1 MSCKYGVRKFYSKGA
16 YLVLAWILL
25 VSATAIANYSL
36 IESVITD
43 YPDWLGSIPL
53 SLFLLLTFCLGLL
66 ANYKLQDYTIIRIG
80 IISLFFVTI
89 FSSIYFLV
97 LGPGLEHRFEKYR
110 LLNEVLFCI
119 VECVFLVALTCFVC
133 TLQLGLDQMPDASS
147 SSITSFIAWFVL
159 GMSAGRW
166 IGEFMYVVLIDN
178 CFGLVEDT
186 ISIIQLYSL
195 CAALFASLILVL
207 DFLFAKSWLII
218 EPNPPKSFTLIYRV
232 LKFAAKH
239 KAPLNRSA
247 LTYWEED
254 VPSRMDLGKSR
265 YGGPFTTEQVEDVK
279 SILRLF
285 TMSLPLW
292 LILFALAFN
301 PTFHDISLQHR
312 YVKFYNFTNCTSD
325 MLFSFTY
332 SDHLWS
338 MIGILINEFFIYP
351 LFRVRLPSILKRIGV
366 GSFLSLVLSIG
377 FIILE
382 SFEAMGLVETVISF
396 VSNGLLSTLFLCAML
411 ELVCAQAPYNMQR
424 LFAVYMLVNYVTAS
438 IAGIYGGG
446 AIHHKNNTVVLILF
460 GIKAT
465 ISLLGFILYCLLAR
479 WYKRRVRDE
488 DYHAQTVVEE
498 VYDRYLASCNR
509 EDD

>member
-1 MSCKYGVRKFYSKGA
+1 MSKYRVRKFYSKGA

-25 VSATAIANYSL
+25 VSATAIASYSL
-36 IESVITD
+36 IESVNTD
-43 YPDWLGSIPL
+43 YPNWLGAIPL
-53 SLFLLLTFCLGLL
+53 SLFLLLAFCLGLL

-80 IISLFFVTI
+80 IISLFFVAMV
-89 FSSIYFLV
+89 SSIYFLV

-110 LLNEVLFCI
+110 LLNEIVYCI
-119 VECVFLVALTCFVC
+119 VGSVFLVALTCFFC

-147 SSITSFIAWFVL
+147 SSITSFIAWFVFSA
-159 GMSAGRW
+159 SAGLW
-166 IGEFMYVVLIDN
+166 IGEFLEFVLKDN
-178 CFGLVEDT
+178 CFGFVEDT
-186 ISIIQLYSL
+186 ITSIQLYSL

-207 DFLFAKSWLII
+207 DLLFAKSWLII
-218 EPNPPKSFTLIYRV
+218 EPNPPKSFTLIYCV

-279 SILRLF
+279 SILRLLA
-285 TMSLPLW
+285 MSLPLW

-301 PTFHDISLQHR
+301 PTFHDTALQHR
-312 YVKFYNFTNCTSD
+312 HIKFHNFTSCTSD
-325 MLFSFTY
+325 MLFYFTY
-332 SDHLWS
+332 SGHLWS
-338 MIGILINEFFIYP
+338 MIGILVNEFFIYP
-351 LFRVRLPSILKRIGV
+351 LFRDKLPSILKRIGV

-382 SFEAMGLVETVISF
+382 SFEAMGLIETVISF

-411 ELVCAQAPYNMQR
+411 ELFCAQAPYNMRR
-424 LFAVYMLVNYVTAS
+424 LFAVYMLINYETAS
-438 IAGIYGGG
+438 IAGISGSG
-446 AIHHKNNTVVLILF
+446 AIHPQNNTMVLILF

-465 ISLLGFILYCLLAR
+465 ISLLGFILYCLLAH

-488 DYHAQTVVEE
+488 HYHVQTVVEE
-498 VYDRYLASCNR
+498 VYDRYLTSRNL
-509 EDD
+509 D

>member
-1 MSCKYGVRKFYSKGA
+1 M
-16 YLVLAWILL
+16 LAWMLL
-25 VSATAIANYSL
+25 VSATAIASYSL
-36 IESVITD
+36 LESVITD
-43 YPDWLGSIPL
+43 YPDWLGTIPL

-80 IISLFFVTI
+80 IISLFFATMV
-89 FSSIYFLV
+89 SSIYILI
-97 LGPGLEHRFEKYR
+97 LGSGLEHRFEKYR
-110 LLNEVLFCI
+110 LLNEVVLCI
-119 VECVFLVALTCFVC
+119 AVCVILMALTCFVC

-147 SSITSFIAWFVL
+147 SSITSFIAWSMFSV
-159 GMSAGRW
+159 SAGSW
-166 IGEFMYVVLIDN
+166 VGEFLDFALKDN

-186 ISIIQLYSL
+186 ISSIQLYSL

-207 DFLFAKSWLII
+207 DLLFGKSWLII
-218 EPNPPKSFTLIYRV
+218 EPNPPKSFTLIYCV

-285 TMSLPLW
+285 AMSLPLW

-312 YVKFYNFTNCTSD
+312 HIKFHNFTNCTSD
-325 MLFSFTY
+325 MLFCFTY
-332 SDHLWS
+332 SGHLWS
-338 MIGILINEFFIYP
+338 MIGILVYEFFIYP
-351 LFRVRLPSILKRIGV
+351 LFRDKLPSILKRIGV

-382 SFEAMGLVETVISF
+382 SFEAMGLIETVISF
-396 VSNGLLSTLFLCAML
+396 VSNGLLSALFLCAML
-411 ELVCAQAPYNMQR
+411 EFVCAQAPYNMRR
-424 LFAVYMLVNYVTAS
+424 LFAVYILINYGTAS
-438 IAGIYGGG
+438 IAGIYGSG
-446 AIHHKNNTVVLILF
+446 AIHPKNNTMVLILF

-465 ISLLGFILYCLLAR
+465 ISLLGFILYCLLAH

-488 DYHAQTVVEE
+488 HYHVQTVVEE
-498 VYDRYLASCNR
+498 VYDRYLTTRNL
-509 EDD
+509 D